1 MNRRLAV
8 VLAVIAALALFYL
21 GFSRVIQAQSPR
33 ANDYLSPQLR
43 QQVEQLKR
51 DADSQPTNAQNAVQR
66 GLLLWQ
72 WVNAY
77 SLTGGPV
84 PVNATQELAPA
95 FVLNDARQQ
104 GTPPS
109 GPANVRALIA
119 NVDALIYELRIK
131 DEHPQAIPIV
141 RADKTGPFPA
151 SSLQTFEQTVTIGEM
166 PMSIGGTIMLGRMLM
181 SDGGPPQNHDSAARN
196 YVSIRSS
203 NARARFAKVDVPWS
217 GMHGGFRGSADNSG
231 FRLEGEALRPG
242 DTVTLTFGDRSGGS
256 PGMQMN
262 SFSNDRMLYPLYI
275 DLEGKGRF
283 LTPAWPAYSI
293 EGTQVA
299 YVHPT
304 APSIV
309 RAGERFELAVRS
321 EDDRWN
327 RATGAIPAYEV
338 SLNGRSVRTIPA
350 GTDGLVV
357 LRDLQIDQTGTYRFD
372 VRSVDGKL
380 TARSNPIWVEQ
391 NPATRVYWGE
401 THAHSGYSEGMG
413 SIDRFYTWGRDDA
426 RLDFAGLSEHDVWLD
441 DSEWRA
447 MNDAVRRYTEPGR
460 FIAFLAY
467 EWTVNRTNGGHHN
480 VFFRTPG
487 RDRVPAQ
494 MAYDLSLL
502 YQGLRSKYLTKDVL
516 VIPHAHQA
524 ADWRRSDPDLER
536 VVEIASMHGT
546 FEWFGNYYLRQGYEV
561 GFVGA
566 SDDHRTRPG
575 YSGGMPNGALQQMNS
590 LVAVRAREKDGNAI
604 FDALRDRR
612 TYAASD
618 AQRILLDFQLNN
630 QPTGQRIPYSDER
643 RIHARF
649 SGTSAVDRV
658 ELIKNGEVIF
668 ARRMAQAPLEP
679 RSRVEIGFQSSSEPF
694 IRDNPRGYRR
704 WRGSLDVEGARL
716 AGIQSYFDNRY
727 SEFARRDPQNPN
739 RILFFDD
746 TRGRADILMLDLEQV
761 TPSTRI
767 VIHLDQSTEHD
778 VAPPIV
784 RPFATIPAATVELPF
799 NELKDGL
806 LARELPVDRHVDS
819 IFLQL
824 VDPRAPMDGEFD
836 YVDRSNPQPG
846 DYYYVRLTQLDGAH
860 AWSSPI
866 WVGGEPVK

>member
-1 MNRRLAV
+1 MKPRLALI
-8 VLAVIAALALFYL
+8 LAVFTILALFYL

-33 ANDYLSPQLR
+33 ANDYLSSQLR

-51 DADSQPTNAQNAVQR
+51 DAASQPTNADNAVAR

-72 WVNAY
+72 WINAY
-77 SLTGGPV
+77 SLTGGPM

-104 GTPPS
+104 GTPPA
-109 GPANVRALIA
+109 GPANVRALIG
-119 NVDALIYELRIK
+119 NVDALIYEFRIK
-131 DEHPQAIPIV
+131 DEHPQAIPTI

-151 SSLQTFEQTVTIGEM
+151 SSLQTFEQTITIGEM
-166 PMSIGGTIMLGRMLM
+166 PMSIGGAIMLGRMLM
-181 SDGGPPQNHDSAARN
+181 SDAGPPQNHDPAARN
-196 YVSIRSS
+196 YVTIRSS
-203 NARARFAKVDVPWS
+203 NPRARFAKADVPWS

-231 FRLEGEALRPG
+231 FRLEGEALRSG

-283 LTPAWPAYSI
+283 LTPAWPAFSI
-293 EGTQVA
+293 QGTQVA

-304 APSIV
+304 APSVV

-327 RATGAIPAYEV
+327 RATGAIPSYEV
-338 SLNGRSVRTIPA
+338 SLNGKSVRTIPA

-357 LRDLQIDQTGTYRFD
+357 LRDLQIDEPDTYRFD
-372 VRSVDGKL
+372 VRSADGKF

-441 DSEWRA
+441 DSEWRT

-487 RDRVPAQ
+487 RDRVPSQ

-502 YQGLRSKYLTKDVL
+502 YQGLRSKYQTKDVL

-590 LVAVRAREKDGNAI
+590 LVAVRAREKEGNAI
-604 FDALRDRR
+604 FDGLRDRH

-618 AQRILLDFQLNN
+618 AQRILLDFQLNG
-630 QPTGQRIPYSDER
+630 QPTGQRIPDSDVR

-658 ELIKNGEVIF
+658 EVIKNGEVIF
-668 ARRMAQAPLEP
+668 ARRMAQATLEP

-704 WRGSLDVEGARL
+704 WRGTLDVEGARL
-716 AGIQSYFDNRY
+716 AGLQSYFDNRY
-727 SEFARRDPQNPN
+727 SEFARQDPQNPN
-739 RILFFDD
+739 RIQFFDD
-746 TRGRADILMLDLEQV
+746 TRGRADILMLDLDQV

-767 VIHLDQSTEHD
+767 VIHLDQTTEHD
-778 VAPPIV
+778 VAPPVV
-784 RPFATIPAATVELPF
+784 RPFATIPATTVELPF
-799 NELKDGL
+799 NELKEGL

-819 IFLQL
+819 IFVQL

-846 DYYYVRLTQLDGAH
+846 DYYYLRLTQLDGAH

>member
-1 MNRRLAV
+1 MLA
-8 VLAVIAALALFYL
+8 
-21 GFSRVIQAQSPR
+21 
-33 ANDYLSPQLR
+33 
-43 QQVEQLKR
+43 
-51 DADSQPTNAQNAVQR
+51 
-66 GLLLWQ
+66 
-72 WVNAY
+72 
-77 SLTGGPV
+77 
-84 PVNATQELAPA
+84 
-95 FVLNDARQQ
+95 
-104 GTPPS
+104 
-109 GPANVRALIA
+109 
-119 NVDALIYELRIK
+119 
-131 DEHPQAIPIV
+131 
-141 RADKTGPFPA
+141 
-151 SSLQTFEQTVTIGEM
+151 
-166 PMSIGGTIMLGRMLM
+166 RMLM
-181 SDGGPPQNHDSAARN
+181 SDGGPPQNHDPAARD
-196 YVSIRSS
+196 YVTIRTS
-203 NARARFAKVDVPWS
+203 NPRARFVKADVPWT
-217 GMHGGFRGSADNSG
+217 GMHGGFRGSAENSG
-231 FRLEGEALRPG
+231 FRLEGEALRSG
-242 DTVTLTFGDRSGGS
+242 DTVTLTYGDRSGGS

-283 LTPAWPAYSI
+283 LTPAWPAFSI
-293 EGTQVA
+293 QGTQVA

-309 RAGERFELAVRS
+309 KVGERFELAVRS

-327 RATGAIPAYEV
+327 RATGSIPEYEI
-338 SLNGRSVRTIPA
+338 SLNGKNVHTIPA
-350 GTDGLVV
+350 GAEGLTVV
-357 LRDLQIDQTGTYRFD
+357 KDLQIDQPGVYRFD
-372 VRSVDGKL
+372 VRSADGKF
-380 TARSNPIWVEQ
+380 TAKSNPIWVEQ
-391 NPATRVYWGE
+391 NPSTRVYWGE

-441 DSEWRA
+441 DNEWRT

-487 RDRVPAQ
+487 RDRVPSQ
-494 MAYDLSLL
+494 MAYNLSLL
-502 YQGLRSKYLTKDVL
+502 YQGLRDKYLTKDVL

-524 ADWRRSDPDLER
+524 GDWRRSDPDLER

-575 YSGGMPNGALQQMNS
+575 YSGGMATGALQTMNS
-590 LVAVRAREKDGNAI
+590 LAAVRAPTKDGNAI
-604 FDALRDRR
+604 FDGLRDRH

-618 AQRILLDFQLNN
+618 AQRILLDFQLNG
-630 QPTGQRIPYSDER
+630 QPTGNRIPDSNER
-643 RIHARF
+643 RIHARY

-658 ELIKNGEVIF
+658 EVIKNGEVIYT
-668 ARRMAQAPLEP
+668 RRMAQTDLKPQ
-679 RSRVEIGFQSSSEPF
+679 SRIELGFQSSSEPF

-716 AGIQSYFDNRY
+716 AGLQSYFDNRY

-739 RILFFDD
+739 RIVFFDD
-746 TRGRADILMLDLEQV
+746 TRGRADVLMLDLEQV

-767 VIHLDQSTEHD
+767 VIHLDQTQEHD
-778 VAPPIV
+778 VAPPQV

-819 IFLQL
+819 IFVQL
-824 VDPRAPMDGEFD
+824 VDPQAPMDGEFD
-836 YVDRSNPQPG
+836 YVDRGNPQPG

-866 WVGGEPVK
+866 WVGGEAVK